1 MKWNKIIGVGLIILG
16 GLFLYFYISSF
27 GQPVLT
33 NSPPLIEQIIVV
45 VTKNITVG

>member
-1 MKWNKIIGVGLIILG
+1 MIGVVLIILG
-16 GLFLYFYISSF
+16 LFFLWLYTISY